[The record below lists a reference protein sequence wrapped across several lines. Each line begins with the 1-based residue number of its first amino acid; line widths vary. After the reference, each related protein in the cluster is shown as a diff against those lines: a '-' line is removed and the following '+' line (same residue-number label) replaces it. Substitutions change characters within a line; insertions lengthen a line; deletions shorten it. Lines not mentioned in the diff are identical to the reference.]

1 MWEIKSFPTYLKF
14 RFRLTLCMVYLWV
27 SIWWRTCT
35 STSSR
40 VLGRAL
46 IICCW
51 VSLGTT
57 SDMGLCFNLLDYG
70 LVLYRVY
77 LFDPATTRLKFEVVI
92 ILMRLFVLIA
102 TQREPGTI
110 IWMVQHKSHD
120 SSNACFSELDC
131 WFSNCGEHRAQKNE
145 KES

>member
-1 MWEIKSFPTYLKF
+1 MRATSHVRNQIFSNLHEISFSTYVVRDLPLGF
-14 RFRLTLCMVYLWV
+14 NM
-27 SIWWRTCT
+27 TCT
-35 STSSR
+35 STSSG

-51 VSLGTT
+51 VPLGTT
-57 SDMGLCFNLLDYG
+57 SDMGLCFHLLDYG

-77 LFDPATTRLKFEVVI
+77 LFDPALTRLKFEVVI

-110 IWMVQHKSHD
+110 MD
-120 SSNACFSELDC
+120 
-131 WFSNCGEHRAQKNE
+131 GPT
-145 KES
+145 